1 MLFLSTT
8 LGFATGLSQD
18 SRVDGDGLFVD
29 MGGQDS
35 YPDIHRFNP
44 QTINQYNASLLNSL
58 SVKSEFLASL
68 KSNDNLI
75 NIDTRRWVYL
85 LSQYENG
92 KHIVSTLRKMLSDA
106 NVPQEFLFLA
116 MAESEFKS
124 KAYSSK
130 KAAGIWQLMPT
141 TAREL
146 GLVINSQVDER
157 RDPIKS
163 TEAAIKYLRFL
174 YKSTGKW
181 YLAAIAYNCGLG
193 RLQKGIKAAGTDDL
207 EVLLDK
213 HKQYIPLETRNYIRK
228 ILAMSLAFNDVNN
241 LNQENK
247 TYLLNM
253 GANDSIV
260 TVHVSPGTSLSKI
273 ARSADM
279 SLSALKKYNSHFK
292 ENYVPLGRIRYSVY
306 LPYEKLSYFKQNFKD
321 SNKNSVFLAH
331 TVKAGDTLS
340 SIAKKYH
347 ISVSEIKDA
356 NGLKSAFLS
365 INQKLIL
372 PIDKYKYQRLAA
384 NDKKTEAR
392 ATTKTNIRGQGY
404 YVHTV
409 KEGDTLSSIAKK
421 YNISIR
427 EIKDANSLNSS
438 FLSINQKL
446 ILPVVKSK
454 YEKLALDNKAYKR
467 GF

>member
-8 LGFATGLSQD
+8 VGFATDFGQGAQA
-18 SRVDGDGLFVD
+18 DGDGLFID
-29 MGGQDS
+29 STGQDS

-75 NIDTRRWVYL
+75 NIDTRKWVYL

-130 KAAGIWQLMPT
+130 KAAGIWQLMPS

-163 TEAAIKYLRFL
+163 TEAAIKYLKSL
-174 YKSTGKW
+174 YKATGKW

-213 HKQYIPLETRNYIRK
+213 HHQYIPKETRNYIRK

-260 TVHVSPGTSLSKI
+260 TVHVSPGTSLAKI

-279 SLSALKKYNSHFK
+279 SLSTLKKYNSHFK

-321 SNKNSVFLAH
+321 SNKNSVFLVHA
-331 TVKAGDTLS
+331 VRQGDTLS

-347 ISVSEIKDA
+347 ITVSQIKDA
-356 NGLKSAFLS
+356 NALKTSFLS

-372 PIDKYKYQRLAA
+372 PIDKYKYAKLASSQK
-384 NDKKTEAR
+384 DIKPR
-392 ATTKTNIRGQGY
+392 TNPKAQGY

-409 KEGDTLSSIAKK
+409 KEGDTLSSISKK
-421 YNISIR
+421 YNISIK

-454 YEKLALDNKAYKR
+454 YEKLALDNKAYRR